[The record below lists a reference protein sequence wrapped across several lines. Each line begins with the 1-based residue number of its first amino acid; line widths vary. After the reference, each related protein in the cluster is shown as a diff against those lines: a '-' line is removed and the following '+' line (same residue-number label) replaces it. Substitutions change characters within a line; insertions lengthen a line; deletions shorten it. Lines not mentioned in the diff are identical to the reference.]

1 MKNFIAI
8 VLFIVWIPVGV
19 FAQKSLHLT
28 VGTNLNM
35 AHVKPFDYWG
45 REKRGVGKS
54 FYDAA
59 LGYNAGLVF
68 QSPLHDRWGYGAQ
81 VEYCQLA
88 YTIKGA
94 FDFRQT
100 FHYVGLGI
108 IPRYELKPG
117 LEASVGGQV
126 LILANE
132 VLDFTKPTNILA
144 NISLTKKVKKM
155 SFGLS
160 FSHSLMPFQEEPS
173 FFKNEFYH
181 RAFAFKI
188 GYQLF
193 QW

>member
-8 VLFIVWIPVGV
+8 IAFVVWIPVGV

-45 REKRGVGKS
+45 RAIRGVGES

-59 LGYNAGLVF
+59 WGYNAGVAL
-68 QSPLHDRWGYGAQ
+68 QSPLHGRWGYGAQ
-81 VEYCQLA
+81 LEYCQLA
-88 YTIKGA
+88 YTIQGA
-94 FDFRQT
+94 FALRET

-108 IPRYELKPG
+108 TPRYQLKPG

-126 LILANE
+126 LFLARE
-132 VLDFTKPTNILA
+132 VLDDTQSANLLA
-144 NISLTKKVKKM
+144 NISLTKQVKKM

-160 FSHSLMPFQEEPS
+160 FSHSLLPFQEEPS
-173 FFKNEFYH
+173 FFKKEFYH
-181 RAFAFKI
+181 RVFAFKI